1 LLDFQAPPVA
11 PGKARTYLLRSTGWY
26 RIHTAETGAPALA
39 LLRRLQT
46 EPFAGSR
53 FSVARLD
60 ELLEAMRANAV
71 HAAAQ

>member
-1 LLDFQAPPVA
+1 
-11 PGKARTYLLRSTGWY
+11 
-26 RIHTAETGAPALA
+26 